1 VWWSLLNPIEAF
13 RMGVV
18 AALDADLSLLGPVGA
33 KIVERFGAGGTMA
46 LAAASLAAWV
56 VVPGFTGWWLFRKR
70 G

>member
-1 VWWSLLNPIEAF
+1 
-13 RMGVV
+13 MGVV